1 MCIAPLPG
9 QVASVVAMLMYN
21 IAGMLVTDEL
31 GASART
37 VLETTRTLFV
47 WLVSG
52 GGQPGWGSWR

>member
-1 MCIAPLPG
+1 
-9 QVASVVAMLMYN
+9 VASVVAMLMYN